1 MKLKAMRL
9 LLVPA
14 TLMLLLV
21 ACGGGSQS
29 ADTPTPIA
37 TQVPSIATS
46 TPVVKAAPIATPAPI
61 PTPVPTQT
69 ADDAPNRTLAL
80 ERYHSQLTH
89 DLLSRRIPWPQ
100 GFDAC
105 LSKSVDVSSLEQ
117 ADSFSGKTHDEAAL
131 CLLSLNVAPES
142 LVFSSPDGPQGKPHT
157 PPTAEPAQ
165 VSRPAMAEDL
175 IPVGSPGS
183 ALAPFPENTSPVGD
197 QLTATNSY
205 FQVTFYDRYAFY
217 DDFQM
222 GRIGVQVADLAGQ
235 DNDFNIGLTS
245 DIPEGWMQTD
255 NPIGMVTPIPG
266 EGGVLEIGLP
276 QFTSEQ
282 PQEGVFALKVWVE
295 GATYEPIEFSIT
307 VIGYPQLGRASYGQ
321 SDIDAMMTGIVRD
334 ASTGQPIAGAE
345 ISMWLGPTNRFMPH
359 DMLSVTQSD
368 GSYSLMTWDIDLVN
382 SYFTPYTEVSG
393 YVLMVQRAGYHTYV
407 HGNYVR
413 PRFQSP
419 TNLDI
424 SMVPLNDQVDF
435 DVKWDIPLWSPG
447 VWEIE
452 MNDSWDRFALAMGKH
467 PDADDPETWATQLP
481 FIDSNGNILWTKS
494 LPDQSWAVDVS
505 GDGSIVSATT
515 HATRADN
522 FIYVWDQDGKEL
534 WRAPLD
540 SESLDV
546 DISMSNQHVAT
557 GPPGPSY
564 SLGIY
569 DARTGVKVREFDTN
583 WSKIRQVDF
592 TPDGQHIV
600 AGPMLHMFTLGG
612 ETIWRRY
619 EFSGLPYV
627 IWISS
632 DQSRIMIPDK
642 GDFISMY
649 NGNGD
654 LLWRRMLRV
663 LTYGTMSTDGSLVVA
678 LSHGGYLHC
687 YNGEGELLWYRRVPV
702 HGDAGGA
709 GHNGVDITPD
719 GKYIAVGGGNYTTL
733 LYDAQGN
740 LLWSHQGTA
749 PIDGSEHPYLHS
761 VMAVR
766 ISPDGTK
773 IVSGYGTSDPRLIYF
788 ERKLGQ

>member
-1 MKLKAMRL
+1 
-9 LLVPA
+9 
-14 TLMLLLV
+14 
-21 ACGGGSQS
+21 
-29 ADTPTPIA
+29 
-37 TQVPSIATS
+37 
-46 TPVVKAAPIATPAPI
+46 
-61 PTPVPTQT
+61 
-69 ADDAPNRTLAL
+69 
-80 ERYHSQLTH
+80 
-89 DLLSRRIPWPQ
+89 
-100 GFDAC
+100 
-105 LSKSVDVSSLEQ
+105 
-117 ADSFSGKTHDEAAL
+117 
-131 CLLSLNVAPES
+131 
-142 LVFSSPDGPQGKPHT
+142 
-157 PPTAEPAQ
+157 
-165 VSRPAMAEDL
+165 MAEDL

-245 DIPEGWMQTD
+245 DIPEGWRQTD
-255 NPIGMVTPIPG
+255 NPVGMTTPIPG

-276 QFTSEQ
+276 RFASDQ

-334 ASTGQPIAGAE
+334 ASTDQPIAGAE

-359 DMLSVTQSD
+359 DMLSVTQGD
-368 GSYSLMTWDIDLVN
+368 GGYTLMTWDIDLVN
-382 SYFTPYTEVSG
+382 AYFTPYTEVPG

-435 DVKWDIPLWSPG
+435 DVKWDVPLWSPG

-505 GDGSIVSATT
+505 GDGSLVSVTT

-522 FIYVWDQDGKEL
+522 YIYVWDQDGNEL

-654 LLWRRMLRV
+654 LLWRRMLSV